1 MQLARG
7 QRMVELLKQGQYA
20 PLPVE
25 KQVAIIFAGTQGLL
39 DNVPVDAVR
48 AFEEFFYGWL
58 ERRQP
63 QILTEIRDKKEISDA
78 LREQL
83 TAAVN
88 EAKAEFLAAKGIKA
102 A

>member
-1 MQLARG
+1 
-7 QRMVELLKQGQYA
+7 MVELLKQGQYQ

-39 DNVPVDAVR
+39 DDVPVDAVR
-48 AFEEFFYGWL
+48 EFETFFYGWL
-58 ERRQP
+58 ERKHAA
-63 QILTEIRDKKEISDA
+63 ILTEIRDKREISDA

-83 TAAVN
+83 TTAVN
-88 EAKAEFLAAKGIKA
+88 DAKTEFMATKGIKA